1 MHPTRLRKLSGSRE
15 AEPMNQES
23 TFELAFFRLFA
34 TFDLLQFRPSYEISK
49 VQYPAGLL

>member
-1 MHPTRLRKLSGSRE
+1 MRSARLQKLGGSRE

-34 TFDLLQFRPSYEISK
+34 TFDLLQFRPSYEVSK
-49 VQYPAGLL
+49 VQYPAGLV